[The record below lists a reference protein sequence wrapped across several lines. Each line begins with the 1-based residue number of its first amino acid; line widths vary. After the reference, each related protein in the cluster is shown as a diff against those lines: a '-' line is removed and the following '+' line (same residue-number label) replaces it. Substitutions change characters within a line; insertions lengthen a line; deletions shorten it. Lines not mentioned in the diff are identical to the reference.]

1 VHSICAL
8 SAKLEKFTW
17 KQRKQRHALDLH
29 LLLFV
34 FVFLPVL
41 PFSVSVSVCRLS
53 RFLLPCSLVQL
64 EAKLVLGD
72 EDDGWQCFFL
82 CFFSFLCCSRPPLCT
97 GFVVVVLLLLVHSG
111 GFAVADADD
120 SVEGLF
126 HQHCFFSSCCFLC
139 FFSFAIP
146 FLLLSFFSLFLL
158 SFFPLLSLFL
168 LSFSL
173 LLLLG
178 PSSGFYS
185 QRMHALWQAYG
196 NGWWALW
203 WWGNQPRDMP
213 LIAAPPLPFLP
224 QKPLLEN
231 SEQCAVILNATA
243 PFQFQNDISD
253 LVIGCFYYFVI
264 KPPRKS
270 CNWILWF

>member
-1 VHSICAL
+1 MLWTSIF
-8 SAKLEKFTW
+8 SFS
-17 KQRKQRHALDLH
+17 
-29 LLLFV
+29 FV
-34 FVFLPVL
+34 FFSSGSSFFL
-41 PFSVSVSVCRLS
+41 
-53 RFLLPCSLVQL
+53 FLFIVSLVFFFPVPWCSWRRSWC
-64 EAKLVLGD
+64 LVTKTMAGNASF
-72 EDDGWQCFFL
+72 CV
-82 CFFSFLCCSRPPLCT
+82 FFSFLCCSRPPLCT
-97 GFVVVVLLLLVHSG
+97 GFVVVVLLSLVHSG

-139 FFSFAIP
+139 FFSFAVP

-178 PSSGFYS
+178 PSSGFYC

-203 WWGNQPRDMP
+203 W
-213 LIAAPPLPFLP
+213 
-224 QKPLLEN
+224 
-231 SEQCAVILNATA
+231 
-243 PFQFQNDISD
+243 
-253 LVIGCFYYFVI
+253 
-264 KPPRKS
+264 
-270 CNWILWF
+270 